1 MNLKDCEFL
10 DWLANRLTNKYQE
23 DIEISEKIKNISL
36 DMKTFLTSVDYFS
49 GKEYTEVDNMR
60 LL

>member
-23 DIEISEKIKNISL
+23 KAEIIEKIQSISL

-49 GKEYTEVDNMR
+49 VKEYTEVDEIK